1 MHPRGL
7 LGVTAQANKTT
18 QARPIQLCRVSIELV
33 AMLAPMLTIMVAI
46 YEDPAIAA
54 LGPTWSAVAAGFAVV
69 WFGEVYL
76 TSAGEM
82 YLQWIGG
89 NQ

>member
-1 MHPRGL
+1 
-7 LGVTAQANKTT
+7 
-18 QARPIQLCRVSIELV
+18 
-33 AMLAPMLTIMVAI
+33 MLAPMLTIMVGI
-46 YEDPAIAA
+46 YQDPAIVG
-54 LGPTWSAVAAGFAVV
+54 GPTWSAVAAGFAVV
-69 WFGEVYL
+69 WFGGFYL

>member
-1 MHPRGL
+1 M
-7 LGVTAQANKTT
+7 LGATAYANKPT
-18 QARPIQLCRVSIELV
+18 QARPIQLCRVSLELV
-33 AMLAPMLTIMVAI
+33 AMLAPMLTIMGGI
-46 YEDPAIAA
+46 YEDPAIVA

-69 WFGEVYL
+69 CFGEVYL

-82 YLQWIGG
+82 YLQSIGG

>member
-1 MHPRGL
+1 
-7 LGVTAQANKTT
+7 
-18 QARPIQLCRVSIELV
+18 
-33 AMLAPMLTIMVAI
+33 MLAPMLTIMVGI
-46 YEDPAIAA
+46 YEDPAIVA
-54 LGPTWSAVAAGFAVV
+54 LGPTWTVAAGFAVV
-69 WFGEVYL
+69 CFGEVYL

>member
-1 MHPRGL
+1 
-7 LGVTAQANKTT
+7 
-18 QARPIQLCRVSIELV
+18 
-33 AMLAPMLTIMVAI
+33 MLTIMVAI
-46 YEDPAIAA
+46 YEDPAIVA

-82 YLQWIGG
+82 YLQSIGG
-89 NQ
+89 NQRQSIRRLGSVSLVFSSISACHQTSRRAACDPSQAEP

>member
-1 MHPRGL
+1 MLKGYTVPNLPSSVAHWRR
-7 LGVTAQANKTT
+7 
-18 QARPIQLCRVSIELV
+18 AR
-33 AMLAPMLTIMVAI
+33 MLTIMGAI
-46 YEDPAIAA
+46 YEAPAIVA
-54 LGPTWSAVAAGFAVV
+54 LGPTRSAVAAGFAVV

-82 YLQWIGG
+82 YLQSIRG